1 VEHPPE
7 HIAYALPRLLIV
19 SGAPA
24 RFLKRVGKNGIGA
37 TAALFFYFAPP
48 TFEFAHP
55 EFSVLGGQTRIV
67 AHPNY

>member
-1 VEHPPE
+1 M
-7 HIAYALPRLLIV
+7 RLLQAAG

-24 RFLKRVGKNGIGA
+24 RFLKRVGKKSIGA
-37 TAALFFYFAPP
+37 TAPISFYFAPP

-55 EFSVLGGQTRIV
+55 EFIVLGGQTRIV